1 MVQIPENTVTE
12 ADLSTWYNLQLEL
25 KRIKAA
31 EILLRTKIFNS
42 IFTKP
47 KEGTNSFVEL
57 SKGYILKGKYTLN
70 REIDIGTFQALRQ
83 QFEEAGIHPDSL
95 IKWEPDLKIREYREL
110 TEEQMKLFD
119 QCLIIKPGSPALEI
133 VLPKKKG

>member
-1 MVQIPENTVTE
+1 MVQIPENAVTE
-12 ADLSTWYNLQLEL
+12 ADLSAWYNLQLEL

-47 KEGTNSFVEL
+47 KEGTNSFEL
-57 SKGYILKGKYTLN
+57 SEGYVLKGKYTLN

-83 QFEEAGIHPDSL
+83 QFEKAGIHPDSL
-95 IKWEPDLKIREYREL
+95 IKWEPDLKIKEYREL

-133 VLPKKKG
+133 VLPKKRG

>member
-1 MVQIPENTVTE
+1 MVQIPENAVTE

-47 KEGTNSFVEL
+47 KEGTNSFEL
-57 SKGYILKGKYTLN
+57 SEGYVLKGKYTLN

-83 QFEEAGIHPDSL
+83 QFEEAGIYPDSL
-95 IKWEPDLKIREYREL
+95 IKWEPDLKIKEYREL

-133 VLPKKKG
+133 VLPKRKS